1 MGRQL
6 DRRNGKWLEY
16 FKAEQG
22 YLLISTLFFLIF
34 SGLFSHSIIKISG
47 QQIMQLRQ
55 FATAYEAKGAL
66 NMSEE
71 LLKNYIDKNK
81 EYPKQGHIKTSI
93 GNIEIKQQSKEF
105 FQLIITLENGIKF
118 SRDVKVPINISEE
131 NLEDTKEESNLTEE
145 DLLEEEEEIIEDEG
159 ALEDGAAVED
169 EELLEDEEVKDFN
182 E

>member
-6 DRRNGKWLEY
+6 DRRNRKWLEH

-34 SGLFSHSIIKISG
+34 SGLFSHSIIKTSG
-47 QQIMQLRQ
+47 QQIIQLRQ

-81 EYPKQGHIKTSI
+81 EYPNQGHIKTSI

-105 FQLIITLENGIKF
+105 FQLIITLENDIKF

-131 NLEDTKEESNLTEE
+131 NLEDTEE
-145 DLLEEEEEIIEDEG
+145 DPLEEEEEFIEDEG
-159 ALEDGAAVED
+159 ALEDGSEAED
-169 EELLEDEEVKDFN
+169 KELLEDEEAKDFN